1 MAKEE
6 YKLNERQ
13 RRFADEYIISG
24 NIEQSAI
31 KAGYS
36 KTYAR
41 GNAHKLVANVSIK
54 AYLDERM
61 AEIKSK
67 KIMDQTE
74 IMERLSSIGRQESR
88 DNYYKSEKTIDG
100 VTVVEENKYTT
111 TPNVEEATRAMEML
125 GKRYVMWTDKVE
137 QTNRN
142 IEIVVG
148 EWDDEDG
155 D

>member
-36 KTYAR
+36 QTYAR

-74 IMERLSSIGRQESR
+74 IMERLSSIGRQEPR

-100 VTVVEENKYTT
+100 VTVVEENKYIT

-148 EWDDEDG
+148 DWDDEDG

>member
-36 KTYAR
+36 QTYAR

-74 IMERLSSIGRQESR
+74 IMERLSSIGRQEPRES
-88 DNYYKSEKTIDG
+88 YYKSEKTIDG
-100 VTVVEENKYTT
+100 VTVVEEDKYIT

-148 EWDDEDG
+148 DWDDED
-155 D
+155 DD

>member
-24 NIEQSAI
+24 NIERSALT
-31 KAGYS
+31 AGYS

-41 GNAHKLVANVSIK
+41 GRSHELLANVGIK
-54 AYLDERM
+54 EYIDKRLE
-61 AEIKSK
+61 EIKSK

-74 IMERLSSIGRQESR
+74 IMERLSSIGRQEPR

-100 VTVVEENKYTT
+100 ITVVEENKYTT

-142 IEIVVG
+142 IEIIVG
-148 EWDDEDG
+148 DWDDDDG

>member
-36 KTYAR
+36 QTYAR

-61 AEIKSK
+61 AEISSK

-74 IMERLSSIGRQESR
+74 IMERLSSIGRQEPR

-100 VTVVEENKYTT
+100 VTVVEENNYIT

-148 EWDDEDG
+148 DWDDEDG

>member
-1 MAKEE
+1 MAEG
-6 YKLNERQ
+6 LNERQ

-24 NIEQSAI
+24 IAYDAAL

-36 KTYAR
+36 ENYAK
-41 GNAHKLVANVSIK
+41 AQSHKLLENVGIVNYIRK
-54 AYLDERM
+54 QTEELN
-61 AEIKSK
+61 SK

-74 IMERLSSIGRQESR
+74 IMERLSSIGRQEPRES
-88 DNYYKSEKTIDG
+88 YYKSEKTIDG
-100 VTVVEENKYTT
+100 VTVVEENKYIT

-148 EWDDEDG
+148 DWDDED
-155 D
+155 DD